1 MAREIHRSNAFHAGF
16 HDALG
21 RVIVG
26 FGRLEYQMKLV
37 VKRLKGDSFTEG
49 MLRAEVLRN
58 MKPLCDKAKKLYAVR
73 VADPDRRAAFAK
85 ILERSEVLW
94 EELRNDII
102 HSFWTAGPDS
112 AALMYRPKLDKRR
125 TQVQWTRNARIPV
138 TTLLQCAD
146 ELDTLV
152 NALDRETRDC
162 TLTVTAK
169 A

>member
-1 MAREIHRSNAFHAGF
+1 MVREIRRSNAFHAGF

-26 FGRLEYQMKLV
+26 FGRLEYQMKLA
-37 VKRLKGDSFTEG
+37 VKRLKGGSFTGG

-58 MKPLCDKAKKLYAVR
+58 MKPLCDEANKLYALR

-94 EELRNDII
+94 EEIRNDII
-102 HSFWTAGPDS
+102 HSFWTAGPDG

-125 TQVQWTRNARIPV
+125 TQVQWARNAKVPA

-146 ELDTLV
+146 ELEALV
-152 NALDRETRDC
+152 NALDRETRVS
-162 TLTVTAK
+162 VTAAK